1 MTRSYWTTN
10 RNWMQALETA
20 CHFPTD
26 ARLNML
32 ITLRFRQTASVNVN
46 PKGCPWEREG
56 LPVQSKLTA
65 FSGASAIEGARPWKV
80 KDGEILNTESVE
92 ILQGLPHLARLQGL
106 IGSHFLRE
114 ASSFGDQQ
122 TDVLDKVGLRLVLHD
137 PLSLVSGI
145 SNPDVLEPSAPGT
158 VVVL

>member
-10 RNWMQALETA
+10 PNWMQALETA

-65 FSGASAIEGARPWKV
+65 FSGASAIEGAFFF
-80 KDGEILNTESVE
+80 DS
-92 ILQGLPHLARLQGL
+92 
-106 IGSHFLRE
+106 IGSCNASKAGEEPFRGDVDRVGGWSLFLLIKLRP
-114 ASSFGDQQ
+114 ACS
-122 TDVLDKVGLRLVLHD
+122 DVEPYKVFDGCKIGGSHIL
-137 PLSLVSGI
+137 P
-145 SNPDVLEPSAPGT
+145 
-158 VVVL
+158 